1 MYCLFYAKEERSGG
15 QSKPVQRPDNPPS
28 PPVVT
33 TPSPSK

>member
-1 MYCLFYAKEERSGG
+1 MSFNAIEQMRGG
-15 QSKPVQRPDNPPS
+15 QLKQVQRPDNPPS

>member
-1 MYCLFYAKEERSGG
+1 MSFDTIERRSGG
-15 QSKPVQRPDNPPS
+15 QSKPVQRPDNPPP

>member
-1 MYCLFYAKEERSGG
+1 MSFDTIEQMSGG
-15 QSKPVQRPDNPPS
+15 QSKPVQRPDNLPS